1 MLSAS
6 GARSISVG
14 DDMTTSIKGVAEMKD
29 ETQAV
34 RVYDLRGVL
43 VKTASSMK
51 EAQQGLER
59 GIYVINGKK
68 TIIK

>member
-1 MLSAS
+1 
-6 GARSISVG
+6 
-14 DDMTTSIKGVAEMKD
+14 MTTGIKGVAEMKD